1 MCLCDRS
8 IVTICIFA
16 QCIHGKKLHLFEFG
30 FKCLYV
36 VNYCLKSRYLASVD
50 RKGSGKSKKAINEKQ
65 VILYVIFV
73 RN

>member
-1 MCLCDRS
+1 MERNYISLS
-8 IVTICIFA
+8 LA
-16 QCIHGKKLHLFEFG
+16 SNAS
-30 FKCLYV
+30 V
-36 VNYCLKSRYLASVD
+36 VNYCSKSRYLASVD